1 MVPHVIRM
9 IVGPGHRVLIP
20 ASALGGALLLVVA
33 FGMGYYLGA
42 TSAPPMTIVEVE
54 GGVE

>member
-1 MVPHVIRM
+1 MKAAILL
-9 IVGPGHRVLIP
+9 GTLI
-20 ASALGGALLLVVA
+20 LDALLLTVA
-33 FGMGYYLGA
+33 FVMGYYLGA

>member
-1 MVPHVIRM
+1 MKTLLVI
-9 IVGPGHRVLIP
+9 GALI
-20 ASALGGALLLVVA
+20 LDALLLVVA